1 MGSFIYTFEGSD
13 DIQDN
18 NSAADRTLIDMIEEI
33 SLEKRLCTPDD
44 LSSETGN
51 TFTPFNSLSKE

>member
-1 MGSFIYTFEGSD
+1 MGSFINTFEGSD

-33 SLEKRLCTPDD
+33 SLEIN
-44 LSSETGN
+44 LSFVKVRISEV
-51 TFTPFNSLSKE
+51 KME